1 MIYEKINLKNHFSQ
15 LENNPILTAYCA
27 DAYQEYCPNKIR
39 ECVII
44 LPGGAYAFLSEREK
58 EPVALRLLGY
68 DIAVFTLEYTVAP
81 KLRYPNPF
89 VEVYSALAYI
99 RKNSEKYH
107 IDKNRIIIMGFSA
120 GGHLAASVAA
130 YHQSQ
135 EFADYLNI
143 NIEDMKVNGCV
154 LSYPV
159 ITLNP
164 EFTHFNSAKNITQ
177 GNEELV
183 SKLSVEKQINPNFP
197 KTFIW
202 HTTFDT
208 DVSIKN
214 SLLLAEALSDNNVF
228 FEMHI
233 YPMHGHGQS
242 LADSSVFNDKMIDK
256 NSLQEMQYNT
266 QWVKQAINFIK
277 NYVK

>member
-44 LPGGAYAFLSEREK
+44 LPGGSYSSLSEREK

-89 VEVYSALAYI
+89 IEVYSALAYI

-107 IDKNRIIIMGFSA
+107 VDKNRITVMGFSA

-135 EFADYLNI
+135 EFANYLNI

-164 EFTHFNSAKNITQ
+164 ELAHFDSAINITQ
-177 GNEELV
+177 GNKELI
-183 SKLSVEKQINPNFP
+183 S
-197 KTFIW
+197 
-202 HTTFDT
+202 
-208 DVSIKN
+208 
-214 SLLLAEALSDNNVF
+214 
-228 FEMHI
+228 
-233 YPMHGHGQS
+233 
-242 LADSSVFNDKMIDK
+242 
-256 NSLQEMQYNT
+256 
-266 QWVKQAINFIK
+266 
-277 NYVK
+277 